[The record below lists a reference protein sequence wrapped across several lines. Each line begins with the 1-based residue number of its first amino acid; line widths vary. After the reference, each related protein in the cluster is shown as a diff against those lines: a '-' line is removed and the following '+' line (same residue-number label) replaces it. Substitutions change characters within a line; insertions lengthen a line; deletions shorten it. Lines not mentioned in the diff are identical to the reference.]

1 MIKLTLKFIG
11 GFLIGTILVFIITY
25 AFGYI
30 MESMNIGLFDSERDQ
45 QRNFNIFIGFTI
57 IIAIISGYLATKFGN
72 KN

>member
-1 MIKLTLKFIG
+1 MIKITLKFIG